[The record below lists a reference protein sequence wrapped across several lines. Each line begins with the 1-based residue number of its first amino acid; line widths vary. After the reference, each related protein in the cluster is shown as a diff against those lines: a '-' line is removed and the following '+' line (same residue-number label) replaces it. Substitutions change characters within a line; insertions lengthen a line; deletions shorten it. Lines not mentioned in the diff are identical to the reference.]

1 MLFSSLPNTRSAY
14 WPAHTRLSQRCVSI
28 QLCCVS
34 SYKTTDEVFQEQF
47 FLWERGASV
56 VDVAPCFLLS
66 RSFICTRIYIQHR
79 KRVKKR
85 KRHDRSS
92 LTVQP

>member
-47 FLWERGASV
+47 FLWERGVHVILKSILKLIILTNLQSKT
-56 VDVAPCFLLS
+56 PKTLYLQILS
-66 RSFICTRIYIQHR
+66 T
-79 KRVKKR
+79 K
-85 KRHDRSS
+85 
-92 LTVQP
+92 